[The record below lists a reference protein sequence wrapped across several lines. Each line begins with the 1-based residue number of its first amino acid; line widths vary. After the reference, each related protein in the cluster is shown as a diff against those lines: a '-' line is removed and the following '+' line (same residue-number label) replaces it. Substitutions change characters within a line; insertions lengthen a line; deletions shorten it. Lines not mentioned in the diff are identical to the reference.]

1 MVDPINL
8 AKDAP
13 CKLRCPVFTPLSHT
27 HTLLFSVYHHQLLLV
42 FLPAKSLVWL
52 PALDLRLGWLAIYSI
67 QICFFLLQSLKTIC
81 ELCVLFYT

>member
-1 MVDPINL
+1 MPNVYPPVVFL
-8 AKDAP
+8 
-13 CKLRCPVFTPLSHT
+13 LRCPVFTPLSHT

-67 QICFFLLQSLKTIC
+67 QICFFFASEFKDNL
-81 ELCVLFYT
+81 